1 MNINYDIIDNYD
13 DLLLF
18 LILIY
23 KNSLTSTI

>member
-23 KNSLTSTI
+23 KNSLTSTN